1 VAVRGEVRVEPP
13 ELLGA
18 VVVLVELGGV
28 MVSFSW
34 AYVSLNSRWR
44 CCKVR

>member
-1 VAVRGEVRVEPP
+1 MAMSCEVLVKLLG
-13 ELLGA
+13 LLGA